1 MVGIVLL
8 ATASLFPALNNPYY
22 LVFVLPVAALVA
34 RDPDGPPGTG
44 IFDRPEAIGGR
55 RHAVGVCVS
64 LAAALCITQIALR
77 GPPLRAEIAGQM
89 GVETSAL
96 VLTTMI
102 FAPFLWLVACAV
114 IIVSYARRPA
124 LSRRGD
130 QGSAREV
137 SPEAAASTSGASE
150 VITEFSPQRRS

>member
-1 MVGIVLL
+1 
-8 ATASLFPALNNPYY
+8 
-22 LVFVLPVAALVA
+22 LVFVLLVAALVA
-34 RDPDGPPGTG
+34 RDADGPPGIR
-44 IFDRPEAIGGR
+44 IFDQLQTVGGR

-64 LAAALCITQIALR
+64 LAAALCIAQIAPP
-77 GPPLRAEIAGQM
+77 GPPLRAAIAGQM
-89 GVETSAL
+89 GVETRAV

-137 SPEAAASTSGASE
+137 PPEAAASTSGASE